1 MDRVEAYFASD
12 DAPAPELITGA
23 LWAACHG
30 GQRSAAEYLLA
41 RCGDPNWIGWGD
53 LTALDVAI
61 QEDHHKLTEWL
72 LTNGA
77 KPANELSA

>member
-41 RCGDPNWIGWGD
+41 RGGDPNWIGWGD

-61 QEDHHKLTEWL
+61 QEDHHELTEWL
-72 LTNGA
+72 RTNGA

>member
-30 GQRSAAEYLLA
+30 GQRSAAEYLL
-41 RCGDPNWIGWGD
+41 
-53 LTALDVAI
+53 LDREG
-61 QEDHHKLTEWL
+61 QE
-72 LTNGA
+72 
-77 KPANELSA
+77 